1 VEERRTPEMKKKL
14 MNNFGMKLLSLGL
27 AVVFWIV
34 VVNMDDPM
42 DSRTFR
48 DIPVTILNQEQVME
62 REKILEVIEGDKIDV
77 VVEGRR
83 LELDRLTEKDIC
95 ATADLEEVSFMDTVL
110 IRVTVP
116 DHPNVK
122 VLNNGENVMKLIF
135 DDYVTRRFSFKVNT
149 TGEAMEGY
157 YVGDALASPNIIQI
171 SGAKTVLDK
180 IKEVVLEV
188 DASGR
193 SVDFTTTAVPVVY
206 DMNGDVIAAS
216 KLSMNL
222 ESVTVNVPILQ
233 TKQIRL
239 RVDTVGEVPEGYE
252 LLAENIAFQPET
264 ILVAGTKEDLEKLSS
279 YLILKVDVTGQTGTI
294 EKNIHIISEFD
305 DALTSLR
312 VVGTQM
318 VAVTVTIT
326 PYLDKSLDVPT
337 AKIELRNLPD
347 GCSAQ
352 LIQRLT
358 VPVKLKCKAARAP
371 LLTVDQLKPYVDL
384 TGYTEGTYRLELE
397 IDLPSHVLWE
407 SRTFVDVVISKNEV
421 FPPHS
426 VAELE

>member
-1 VEERRTPEMKKKL
+1 MKKKL
-14 MNNFGMKLLSLGL
+14 TNNFGMKLLSLGL
-27 AVVFWIV
+27 AIVFWIV

-42 DSRTFR
+42 DSRTFK

-62 REKILEVIEGDKIDV
+62 REKILEVIDGDKIDV

-95 ATADLEEVSFMDTVL
+95 ATADLEEISFMDTVL
-110 IRVTVP
+110 IRVSVP
-116 DHPNVK
+116 EHPDVK

-188 DASGR
+188 DANGR

-206 DMNGDVIAAS
+206 DMNGDVIASS

-233 TKQIRL
+233 TKQIRV

-279 YLILKVDVTGQTGTI
+279 YLVLKVDVTGQTGTI
-294 EKNIHIISEFD
+294 EKNIHVISEFD

-326 PYLDKSLDVPT
+326 PYLDKSLEMPT
-337 AKIELRNLPD
+337 AKIELRNLPE
-347 GCSAQ
+347 GCSAK

-421 FPPHS
+421 SPPHS
-426 VAELE
+426 VAGLE